1 MNTLS
6 AAIAWRF
13 LKSKKSHSA
22 VATISAVSVCGMA
35 VATAAII
42 CVLSVFNGFRA
53 TISGRLSSMQP
64 DVILVPAEGK
74 VFANADSVASRAAKV
89 KGVAL
94 ATATLTDNALA
105 ICNSREMPVTLKGV
119 DPEAFGKVT
128 GIRQVID
135 TATGR
140 YIREPREAAVAIGTA
155 SQLGAI
161 PERDLMLFTPK
172 RTGGVNMANPA
183 ASFISDSVAVTGVY
197 RADQQEYDENGVITD
212 IATARALLQY
222 DTEASAIEISA
233 KKGTDPA
240 QLAER
245 LAKEFG
251 PGFIAKDRLRQQEMN
266 FIMIS
271 IEKWVSFLLLFFIL
285 VIASFNVISSLS
297 MLVLEKDKALGT
309 LSALGMP
316 KRKIGSVFFWE
327 SIYVGL
333 IGGIAGILLG
343 VVLCLLQQQF
353 GFITIAAGADAIVR
367 AYPVELHLSDVFV
380 TLLPVA
386 AVTLAAAAITSR
398 FARQRIAR

>member
-1 MNTLS
+1 
-6 AAIAWRF
+6 
-13 LKSKKSHSA
+13 
-22 VATISAVSVCGMA
+22 
-35 VATAAII
+35 
-42 CVLSVFNGFRA
+42 
-53 TISGRLSSMQP
+53 
-64 DVILVPAEGK
+64 
-74 VFANADSVASRAAKV
+74 
-89 KGVAL
+89 
-94 ATATLTDNALA
+94 
-105 ICNSREMPVTLKGV
+105 
-119 DPEAFGKVT
+119 
-128 GIRQVID
+128 
-135 TATGR
+135 
-140 YIREPREAAVAIGTA
+140 
-155 SQLGAI
+155 
-161 PERDLMLFTPK
+161 
-172 RTGGVNMANPA
+172 
-183 ASFISDSVAVTGVY
+183 
-197 RADQQEYDENGVITD
+197 
-212 IATARALLQY
+212 
-222 DTEASAIEISA
+222 
-233 KKGTDPA
+233 
-240 QLAER
+240 
-245 LAKEFG
+245 
-251 PGFIAKDRLRQQEMN
+251 MN
-266 FIMIS
+266 FRMIS